1 MVLDLFK
8 RIPAEDLPLIWLN
21 ESSGRPENL
30 ILTDIMVP
38 PVTIRPSVMM
48 ESSGGSNEDDITMI
62 LQDIVRSNAQLQN
75 SVGNGANMRII
86 MDNWDHLQILCAELI
101 NGDLPGMSTL
111 VKSAV
116 PKRSLVQRLKGKQ
129 GRFRGNL
136 SGKRVEFSGRTVI
149 SPDPNL
155 SIEEVG
161 VPVMVA
167 KKLTYPERVTAFNI
181 ERLRSMVQNGA
192 HKYPGANMIRPTNSR
207 PISLLY
213 GDRARAAANLR
224 IGDIVERHLLD
235 GDVSLF
241 NRQPSLHRMS
251 IMSHRVRVLPWR
263 TFRFNECDCAPY
275 NADFDGDEMNIHIP
289 QTEEAR
295 IEAREL
301 MGIKHNI
308 INPRSGEPL
317 ITATQDFITGSFVIT
332 QRDVFFSRFDFCRL
346 VAYLSDAQE
355 VVRIPM
361 PALLKP
367 VVCWTGKQVYSMLL
381 KPNEKDGVL
390 LSLEMKAK
398 NFSITKLDP
407 NPWMCPNDGY
417 VVIQNSELMCG
428 NIDKNCIGGN
438 KKGLI
443 CVLVRDFTPEDTV
456 KTMGRMTK
464 MTSRFLMNY
473 GFTIGLDDV
482 TPDAKL
488 LERMHE
494 IVAKNYAKVDETI
507 HQYNDG
513 KLALRPGCNAEQTLE
528 SICSGLLSDIRD
540 TIGKLCMTNLPKT
553 NYPLIMAT
561 CGSKGSAINICQM
574 IYCVGQQV
582 VSGNRIPDGFIQRS
596 LPHFLPNA
604 KEPKAKGFVANSFYS
619 GLTPMEF
626 FFHTMGGREGLVDS
640 AVKTADTGYMQ
651 RRLMKALE
659 DLCISYDGTVRTA
672 DNEIVQLVYG
682 DDNLNASFMESN
694 NGPVDYDRTW
704 SVIQLHFSNHAQ
716 KEPYLTPREILEV
729 SEDFLNEDRFT
740 HMCGDTVHGNKF
752 IHELMDFIQSVA
764 ARASQERVLVGLDDG
779 YYYSGYSDNGR
790 RFQLDRAPAVMQK
803 RLRQLP
809 ESAVSRTQLKEFFD
823 TVYEKYR
830 RAIIEPGEAVGAISG
845 QSFGEPATQMT
856 LKTFHFAGV
865 ASMDITQGVPR
876 IKEIINATPTISTPI
891 ITVEL
896 QNNQDEISARVCK
909 GRLERT
915 LLGEVAE
922 YIKEVFTPEMCFLD
936 IQLDSDA
943 IQKLYLPIT
952 AESVRKSIINSKLKL
967 KLKDEHISTNG
978 QWSLRI
984 IPPSPAMT
992 AAHPTRARGDD
1003 QYFTLQRLK
1012 EMLPSVI
1019 VNGIPSVHRAVLN
1032 KVEKPTVH
1040 MNLLIDGT
1048 GLLQVMGTV
1057 GVDHTKTVTNHV
1069 LEIQSVL
1076 GIEAAR
1082 TVLIQEVSNTYGSY
1096 GLSIDIRHQMLLADC
1111 MTFKGQVLGI
1121 TRFGIEKMKESVMTL
1136 ASFEKT
1142 ADHLFDAAL
1151 HGRHDK
1157 IIGVSDRVILGIPIA
1172 LGTGLF
1178 SILSRPTNFGKVPPK
1193 KMTYL

>member
-1 MVLDLFK
+1 M
-8 RIPAEDLPLIWLN
+8 
-21 ESSGRPENL
+21 
-30 ILTDIMVP
+30 
-38 PVTIRPSVMM
+38 
-48 ESSGGSNEDDITMI
+48 
-62 LQDIVRSNAQLQN
+62 RSNAQLQN

-540 TIGKLCMTNLPKT
+540 TVGDRSGMIG
-553 NYPLIMAT
+553 
-561 CGSKGSAINICQM
+561 
-574 IYCVGQQV
+574 
-582 VSGNRIPDGFIQRS
+582 RS
-596 LPHFLPNA
+596 
-604 KEPKAKGFVANSFYS
+604 
-619 GLTPMEF
+619 
-626 FFHTMGGREGLVDS
+626 
-640 AVKTADTGYMQ
+640 
-651 RRLMKALE
+651 
-659 DLCISYDGTVRTA
+659 
-672 DNEIVQLVYG
+672 
-682 DDNLNASFMESN
+682 ESC
-694 NGPVDYDRTW
+694 
-704 SVIQLHFSNHAQ
+704 A
-716 KEPYLTPREILEV
+716 
-729 SEDFLNEDRFT
+729 
-740 HMCGDTVHGNKF
+740 
-752 IHELMDFIQSVA
+752 
-764 ARASQERVLVGLDDG
+764 
-779 YYYSGYSDNGR
+779 
-790 RFQLDRAPAVMQK
+790 
-803 RLRQLP
+803 
-809 ESAVSRTQLKEFFD
+809 
-823 TVYEKYR
+823 
-830 RAIIEPGEAVGAISG
+830 
-845 QSFGEPATQMT
+845 
-856 LKTFHFAGV
+856 
-865 ASMDITQGVPR
+865 
-876 IKEIINATPTISTPI
+876 
-891 ITVEL
+891 
-896 QNNQDEISARVCK
+896 
-909 GRLERT
+909 
-915 LLGEVAE
+915 
-922 YIKEVFTPEMCFLD
+922 
-936 IQLDSDA
+936 
-943 IQKLYLPIT
+943 
-952 AESVRKSIINSKLKL
+952 
-967 KLKDEHISTNG
+967 
-978 QWSLRI
+978 
-984 IPPSPAMT
+984 
-992 AAHPTRARGDD
+992 
-1003 QYFTLQRLK
+1003 
-1012 EMLPSVI
+1012 
-1019 VNGIPSVHRAVLN
+1019 
-1032 KVEKPTVH
+1032 
-1040 MNLLIDGT
+1040 
-1048 GLLQVMGTV
+1048 
-1057 GVDHTKTVTNHV
+1057 
-1069 LEIQSVL
+1069 
-1076 GIEAAR
+1076 
-1082 TVLIQEVSNTYGSY
+1082 
-1096 GLSIDIRHQMLLADC
+1096 
-1111 MTFKGQVLGI
+1111 
-1121 TRFGIEKMKESVMTL
+1121 
-1136 ASFEKT
+1136 
-1142 ADHLFDAAL
+1142 
-1151 HGRHDK
+1151 
-1157 IIGVSDRVILGIPIA
+1157 
-1172 LGTGLF
+1172 
-1178 SILSRPTNFGKVPPK
+1178 
-1193 KMTYL
+1193 

>member
-192 HKYPGANMIRPTNSR
+192 HKYPGANMIRQTNSR

-540 TIGKLCMTNLPKT
+540 TVGDRSGMIG
-553 NYPLIMAT
+553 
-561 CGSKGSAINICQM
+561 
-574 IYCVGQQV
+574 
-582 VSGNRIPDGFIQRS
+582 RS
-596 LPHFLPNA
+596 
-604 KEPKAKGFVANSFYS
+604 
-619 GLTPMEF
+619 
-626 FFHTMGGREGLVDS
+626 
-640 AVKTADTGYMQ
+640 
-651 RRLMKALE
+651 
-659 DLCISYDGTVRTA
+659 
-672 DNEIVQLVYG
+672 
-682 DDNLNASFMESN
+682 ESC
-694 NGPVDYDRTW
+694 
-704 SVIQLHFSNHAQ
+704 A
-716 KEPYLTPREILEV
+716 
-729 SEDFLNEDRFT
+729 
-740 HMCGDTVHGNKF
+740 
-752 IHELMDFIQSVA
+752 
-764 ARASQERVLVGLDDG
+764 
-779 YYYSGYSDNGR
+779 
-790 RFQLDRAPAVMQK
+790 
-803 RLRQLP
+803 
-809 ESAVSRTQLKEFFD
+809 
-823 TVYEKYR
+823 
-830 RAIIEPGEAVGAISG
+830 
-845 QSFGEPATQMT
+845 
-856 LKTFHFAGV
+856 
-865 ASMDITQGVPR
+865 
-876 IKEIINATPTISTPI
+876 
-891 ITVEL
+891 
-896 QNNQDEISARVCK
+896 
-909 GRLERT
+909 
-915 LLGEVAE
+915 
-922 YIKEVFTPEMCFLD
+922 
-936 IQLDSDA
+936 
-943 IQKLYLPIT
+943 
-952 AESVRKSIINSKLKL
+952 
-967 KLKDEHISTNG
+967 
-978 QWSLRI
+978 
-984 IPPSPAMT
+984 
-992 AAHPTRARGDD
+992 
-1003 QYFTLQRLK
+1003 
-1012 EMLPSVI
+1012 
-1019 VNGIPSVHRAVLN
+1019 
-1032 KVEKPTVH
+1032 
-1040 MNLLIDGT
+1040 
-1048 GLLQVMGTV
+1048 
-1057 GVDHTKTVTNHV
+1057 
-1069 LEIQSVL
+1069 
-1076 GIEAAR
+1076 
-1082 TVLIQEVSNTYGSY
+1082 
-1096 GLSIDIRHQMLLADC
+1096 
-1111 MTFKGQVLGI
+1111 
-1121 TRFGIEKMKESVMTL
+1121 
-1136 ASFEKT
+1136 
-1142 ADHLFDAAL
+1142 
-1151 HGRHDK
+1151 
-1157 IIGVSDRVILGIPIA
+1157 
-1172 LGTGLF
+1172 
-1178 SILSRPTNFGKVPPK
+1178 
-1193 KMTYL
+1193 